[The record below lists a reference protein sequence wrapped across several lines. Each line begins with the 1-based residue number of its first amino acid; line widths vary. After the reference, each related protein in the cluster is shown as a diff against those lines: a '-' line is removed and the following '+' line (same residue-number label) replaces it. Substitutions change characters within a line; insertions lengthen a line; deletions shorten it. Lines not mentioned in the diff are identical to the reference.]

1 MFPLYYYAHWRV
13 WVGGIVVVAMLGGC
27 GDILGLE
34 PTSPP
39 ASQNEVSFAV
49 DAVYIGAEAQTVAVE
64 LDASKLKAWI
74 VDAGAPGGF
83 RELPVKF
90 FGASALCT
98 VPEGEE
104 GLWELV
110 MPKRFG
116 GFTRVFPISSTT
128 REWHAVVTTPGSQDA
143 SETWPPNPVLKLTTP
158 LDTPLQ
164 PNETF
169 NIYVAGPWI
178 AHEFA
183 YAGDVGA
190 TTFDI
195 QFHSSQFRSRAGIEF
210 YTIASKDR
218 PYVNR
223 YHQATLIS
231 TAKLQPFDLADGVNV
246 VSGTHVPAGSDRKL
260 NAMLNVSDVN
270 ARLQPHIAQ
279 GAQLAMN
286 SWRLVAA
293 PKGRIHFDAG
303 PTLTAGDPGPVINVG
318 YGNPFAGDGLV
329 PMFYWRTHTSRVERD
344 PDGSGWLHLAGL
356 YLEEME
362 PGEFRTYSVDA
373 GLPTSI
379 SLNDNSLV
387 ADKMSVAIGKGK
399 PFEFSYT
406 ADRPDGEW
414 RSLDCYRLDVDPQR
428 EAPVLSVRMLTDR
441 IRIPES
447 MLPRGKRYKC
457 RMHLIRGSAKAQ
469 QGDDRE
475 RESAIRFGFLDS
487 SSFTVP

>member
-1 MFPLYYYAHWRV
+1 MFHFCCAYWKT
-13 WVGGIVVVAMLGGC
+13 WVGGLVVAATLGGC
-27 GDILGLE
+27 GNILGLD
-34 PTSPP
+34 PTSSPVD
-39 ASQNEVSFAV
+39 QNEASFAV
-49 DAVYIGAEAQTVAVE
+49 DAVYIGAEAQTVALE

-74 VDAGAPGGF
+74 VDAESRGGF
-83 RELPVKF
+83 RELPVRF
-90 FGASALCT
+90 FGTSALCT

-110 MPKRFG
+110 IPKRFG
-116 GFTRVFPISSTT
+116 GFTRVFPISNAT

-143 SETWPPNPVLKLTTP
+143 SETWPPNPSIDASTALN
-158 LDTPLQ
+158 TPLQ
-164 PNETF
+164 PNEKF

-178 AHEFA
+178 AYEFFA
-183 YAGDVGA
+183 AGEVGA
-190 TTFDI
+190 TSFNTGPF
-195 QFHSSQFRSRAGIEF
+195 SASQLRARAGNEF
-210 YTIASKDR
+210 YTITRNDQA
-218 PYVNR
+218 YINR
-223 YHQATLIS
+223 YNLATLIS
-231 TAKLQPFDLADGVNV
+231 TAKLSKFDLADGVNV
-246 VSGTHVPAGSDRKL
+246 ASGTHVPAGTDRKL
-260 NAMLNVSDVN
+260 NASLGVDDVN
-270 ARLQPHIAQ
+270 ARLQTHVAQ
-279 GAQLAMN
+279 GAQLEK
-286 SWRLVAA
+286 SWRLVTA
-293 PKGRIHFDAG
+293 PKGRFHFDAG
-303 PTLTAGDPGPVINVG
+303 PTLTAGDSAPVINVG
-318 YGNPFAGDGLV
+318 YGNPFAADGLV
-329 PMFYWRTHTSRVERD
+329 PMFYWRTSTTRVERD
-344 PDGSGWLHLAGL
+344 PDGNGWLHSAGL
-356 YLEEME
+356 FLEEMN

-379 SLNDNSLV
+379 SLNDTPLV

-428 EAPVLSVRMLTDR
+428 EAPVLSVRMLSDR